1 MGLWA
6 VILGVLVGVVIG
18 GIGGFLLFRSWRRG
32 QTSRTLVAQTLPDG
46 VVQSLAALPFPAFV
60 VNASNEVLLTTPTLD
75 ALRLVDGRRVLLP
88 EITADIDEAR
98 STASPLTERLVL
110 HRGRG
115 ERADRHVTVHV
126 SVLGNRYILVV
137 VEDRTRA
144 VLAETMRRDFTA
156 NVSHELKTPISAVL
170 LLAEAIHDSA
180 DDPEA
185 VRHFADR
192 LGEEADRLRRMVG
205 GILALSRIESE
216 LDEPETFAPVDLR
229 GIVDG
234 AVSATGVAA
243 EGRNISVTVRTQ
255 GDLVVRGDA
264 DALESAVTNLLSN
277 AIEHSPHGADVGV
290 QATGDADGVTVI
302 VSDQG
307 EGIPKA
313 KQERVFERF
322 YRVDPA
328 RSRESGTGGTGL
340 GLSIVKHVALRH
352 GGSVSLW
359 SKVGVGSSFTL
370 RLPREQ
376 AADVLASEPDA
387 DRSRAVV
394 VR

>member
-1 MGLWA
+1 
-6 VILGVLVGVVIG
+6 
-18 GIGGFLLFRSWRRG
+18 
-32 QTSRTLVAQTLPDG
+32 
-46 VVQSLAALPFPAFV
+46 
-60 VNASNEVLLTTPTLD
+60 
-75 ALRLVDGRRVLLP
+75 
-88 EITADIDEAR
+88 
-98 STASPLTERLVL
+98 
-110 HRGRG
+110 
-115 ERADRHVTVHV
+115 
-126 SVLGNRYILVV
+126 
-137 VEDRTRA
+137 
-144 VLAETMRRDFTA
+144 
-156 NVSHELKTPISAVL
+156 
-170 LLAEAIHDSA
+170 
-180 DDPEA
+180 
-185 VRHFADR
+185 
-192 LGEEADRLRRMVG
+192 MVG

>member
-1 MGLWA
+1 
-6 VILGVLVGVVIG
+6 
-18 GIGGFLLFRSWRRG
+18 
-32 QTSRTLVAQTLPDG
+32 LPDG